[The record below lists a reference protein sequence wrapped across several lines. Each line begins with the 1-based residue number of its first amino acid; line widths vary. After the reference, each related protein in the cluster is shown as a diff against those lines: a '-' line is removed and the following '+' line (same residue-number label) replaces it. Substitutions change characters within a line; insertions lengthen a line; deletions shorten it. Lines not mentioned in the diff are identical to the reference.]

1 MRRMILIPTGTKFD
15 FIGKRLYSLGLSVA
29 LTLLTVV
36 MLWVQGLNFG
46 VDFAG
51 GLMIEVAMPE
61 APNLSDM
68 RSRLSK
74 LDIGAVQLQEFGDPK
89 DILIRVQTKEQTE
102 AEQARVVGLVKGAL
116 GETADFRRTDFVGPK
131 VGAELIRAGTLAVI
145 LALLGISIYVWFRFE
160 WQFGVGALVSTIH
173 DVVTTVGLFS
183 LFQLEFNLTTVAAI
197 LTIAGYSIND
207 TVVIYDRIRENLR
220 KYKKMPLMELLNLSN
235 NETLSRTVMT
245 SSTTLL
251 ALIAL
256 LIFGGEVIRGF
267 VIAMIWGIFVGTYS
281 SVFVATPILVYFKL
295 RPTDTAESRL
305 AGAKS
310 AP

>member
-1 MRRMILIPTGTKFD
+1 MRRLILIPTDTKFD

-36 MLWVQGLNFG
+36 MLSIQGLNFG

-61 APNLSDM
+61 APNLADM
-68 RSRLSK
+68 RSRLSN

-102 AEQARVVGLVKGAL
+102 AEQARVVGAVKGAL
-116 GETADFRRTDFVGPK
+116 GEKVDFRRTEFVGPK

-145 LALLGISIYVWFRFE
+145 LALIGITIYVWFRFE

-173 DVVTTVGLFS
+173 DVVTTIGVFS

-207 TVVIYDRIRENLR
+207 TVVVFDRIRENRR
-220 KYKKMPLMELLNLSN
+220 KYKRMDLGDLINLSTN
-235 NETLSRTVMT
+235 QMLTRTVLT
-245 SSTTLL
+245 SVST
-251 ALIAL
+251 AISIIPL
-256 LIFGGEVIRGF
+256 LIFGGPSLFDFTAAILF
-267 VIAMIWGIFVGTYS
+267 GIVVGTFS
-281 SVFVATPILVYFKL
+281 SIYVASALLLYLPA
-295 RPTDTAESRL
+295 P
-305 AGAKS
+305 AGTKGGTGGEAKE
-310 AP
+310 AAA